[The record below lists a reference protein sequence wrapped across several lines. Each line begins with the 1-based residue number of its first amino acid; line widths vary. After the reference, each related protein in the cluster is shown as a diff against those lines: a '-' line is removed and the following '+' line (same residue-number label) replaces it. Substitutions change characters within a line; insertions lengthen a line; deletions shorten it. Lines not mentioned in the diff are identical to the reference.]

1 MSDPRTRTRLY
12 CNGCINLRVPNGPAA
27 EVRFKSRMRSGC
39 SAEPRRVRDPP
50 SLWIRHCE
58 QVDSDTTNACF
69 FSFQSTEKTRDTCI
83 HCLIEYLGENQ
94 EELFQDCQEDELEG
108 HTNEI
113 KKLVVIHNPAVEE
126 DPADVCVVIEGIKV
140 LNGCGNRTTA
150 CILLM
155 GLIYALNLEYPKKLK
170 YTFEVFQN
178 LFLKLDGAKL
188 LKKVQSLKRK
198 LME

>member
-1 MSDPRTRTRLY
+1 MIKQLALTKKTTV
-12 CNGCINLRVPNGPAA
+12 IKHHANL
-27 EVRFKSRMRSGC
+27 
-39 SAEPRRVRDPP
+39 
-50 SLWIRHCE
+50 L
-58 QVDSDTTNACF
+58 TF
-69 FSFQSTEKTRDTCI
+69 FVCLFFQ
-83 HCLIEYLGENQ
+83 
-94 EELFQDCQEDELEG
+94 QEDKLEG

-113 KKLVVIHNPAVEE
+113 MKLVVIHNPAVEE
-126 DPADVCVVIEGIKV
+126 DPAAVCVVIEGIKV

-170 YTFEVFQN
+170 YTFEVFQK
-178 LFLKLDGAKL
+178 LFLKLDGAEL